1 MPTRSR
7 GRILSCYYKALPRII
22 PELLLLARPGSEVA
36 LVSPWIENVTL
47 NPPSFGHSGLQSN
60 RREMRLG
67 ELLLYLAEDR
77 GIRLTVIVRERDHR
91 LQNAMRLVARASPKL
106 LEIREVPYL
115 HAKCVATEAFVLETS
130 ANLLWT
136 SMFRN
141 VEWCRVVKNDH
152 ANTRQLLRA

>member
-1 MPTRSR
+1 M
-7 GRILSCYYKALPRII
+7 SCYYKALPRII

-47 NPPSFGHSGLQSN
+47 TPPPGPGQFGSERSGV
-60 RREMRLG
+60 RLSD
-67 ELLLYLAEDR
+67 LLLHLAKAH
-77 GIRLTVIVRERDHR
+77 GIRLTVVVRERDNR
-91 LQNAMRLVARASPKL
+91 LQNAVGPVARATPTL

-141 VEWCRVVKNDH
+141 VEWCRVAKNEYG
-152 ANTRQLLRA
+152 NTRQLLRAELNLVL